1 MRVMKLAVSAVV
13 IAGALVSTM
22 HWTLAR
28 SSVPDIQP
36 APQDTTTRIS
46 AGLLRRLA
54 AAADGYR
61 TGEPV
66 WVVASTYEPYQVEG
80 VYPTVAEANRRSPS
94 IRGGKV
100 FGPYV
105 TPLDENRVMVFVPTR
120 HLDPTIYMMDS
131 SPAWTLPPAPWPMAR
146 VDSVVIWAYSGG
158 ERWRGFT
165 RGNVD
170 AVFFT
175 LSAYDKFVSPYY
187 SALSGLDVATQMRQ
201 PILQY
206 IRRAP
211 EQMMKRP

>member
-1 MRVMKLAVSAVV
+1 MRILKPAVSAVF
-13 IAGALVSTM
+13 IAGALLVPM
-22 HWTLAR
+22 RWTPAR
-28 SSVPDIQP
+28 AVAPEPQA

-46 AGLLRRLA
+46 AGLLRRLG

-66 WVVASTYEPYQVEG
+66 WIVASPYEPYPVEG
-80 VYPTVAEANRRSPS
+80 VYPTFPEATRHAPL
-94 IRGGKV
+94 IRGGRV

-105 TPLDENRVMVFVPTR
+105 TPLDEGRAMIFVPTR
-120 HLDPTIYMMDS
+120 HVDPTIYMMDS
-131 SPAWTLPPAPWPMAR
+131 SPTWTLPRTPLAMAT
-146 VDSVVIWAYSGG
+146 VDSLVITAYNREGG
-158 ERWRGFT
+158 IWRGVT

-187 SALSGLDVATQMRQ
+187 SALSGPGVATELRQ
-201 PILQY
+201 SILQY

-211 EQMMKRP
+211 ERMPR

>member
-1 MRVMKLAVSAVV
+1 MMESNPKEAPMRVMKLAVSPVV

-105 TPLDENRVMVFVPTR
+105 TP
-120 HLDPTIYMMDS
+120 
-131 SPAWTLPPAPWPMAR
+131 
-146 VDSVVIWAYSGG
+146 
-158 ERWRGFT
+158 
-165 RGNVD
+165 
-170 AVFFT
+170 
-175 LSAYDKFVSPYY
+175 
-187 SALSGLDVATQMRQ
+187 
-201 PILQY
+201 
-206 IRRAP
+206 
-211 EQMMKRP
+211 